1 MKIIKKLILTGLF
14 ISIQV
19 FAGKLRGPLDKPPL
33 TPKASDLSDHFGTE
47 PAAGIY
53 GPKSHFDQRL
63 AREGITGKDTPITP
77 INNFTK
83 EINPIQVVSG
93 DLVNTSY
100 DASKIIKPLMAGILN
115 FLFHLFLN
123 YIISSDNFD

>member
-1 MKIIKKLILTGLF
+1 MKIIKNIGLITLFLGTLILT
-14 ISIQV
+14 
-19 FAGKLRGPLDKPPL
+19 GKLRGPLDKPPL

-53 GPKSHFDQRL
+53 GPKGYVDQRL

-77 INNFTK
+77 ITNFNQ
-83 EINPIQVVSG
+83 EINPSQVVSG

-100 DASKIIKPLMAGILN
+100 DASRIIKPIMAGN
-115 FLFHLFLN
+115 FAYFCF
-123 YIISSDNFD
+123 IF